1 MTWSRIKKTVQQVL
15 HLGDSP
21 RRTALAF
28 AIGVFIAFS
37 PTYGLH
43 TLSVFLCAWAFRL
56 NVVAML
62 AGSFINNP
70 WTILPI
76 LASTMWVGL
85 TLVPIVDPSTHD
97 IVLQDLVMLMQT
109 ATVQNHFNISIFW
122 QHFKPY
128 FFPFVVGAT
137 VLGVLCSL
145 IAYPLVLFGLRRYH
159 ETQRRLSAAL
169 AASLRDESK

>member
-1 MTWSRIKKTVQQVL
+1 MTWSRIKKTAQQIL

-21 RRTALAF
+21 HRTALAF

-43 TLSVFLCAWAFRL
+43 TLSVLVCAWLFRL

-70 WTILPI
+70 WTVLPI

-85 TLVPIVDPSTHD
+85 RLVPSGTAPRVDWSHFTF
-97 IVLQDLVMLMQT
+97 QMLWDQLD
-109 ATVQNHFNISIFW
+109 HFFL
-122 QHFKPY
+122 
-128 FFPFVVGAT
+128 PFVLGAT
-137 VLGVLCSL
+137 LLGIIGALV
-145 IAYPLVLFGLRRYH
+145 AYPIVFVGLKRYR
-159 ETQRRLSAAL
+159 ENQRRILSL
-169 AASLRDESK
+169 ASSLRDGTK

>member
-1 MTWSRIKKTVQQVL
+1 MTWSRIKKTARQIL

-21 RRTALAF
+21 HRTALAF

-43 TLSVFLCAWAFRL
+43 TLSVLLCAWAFRL

-70 WTILPI
+70 WTVVPI

-85 TLVPIVDPSTHD
+85 TLVPIGDPPTLD
-97 IVLQDLVMLMQT
+97 W
-109 ATVQNHFNISIFW
+109 NYFNIPILW
-122 QHFKPY
+122 QQFKPY

-137 VLGVLCSL
+137 VLGIVCSL